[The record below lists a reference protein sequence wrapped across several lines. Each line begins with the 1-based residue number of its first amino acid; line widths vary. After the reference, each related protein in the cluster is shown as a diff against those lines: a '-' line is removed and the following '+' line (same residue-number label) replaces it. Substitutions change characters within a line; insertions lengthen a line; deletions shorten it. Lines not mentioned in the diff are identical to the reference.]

1 MPIPPDNRVPG
12 DDHHVDDHND
22 IADELTALA
31 AANAALVP
39 KTQTQPTSG
48 GVGVST
54 QTFQFT
60 PAGTTDTSA
69 PFSELFST
77 QIYGSSPPITETAW
91 ISGYNLPASYGAS
104 GYSSAAGSVY
114 SYIHPDAGDTN
125 VAGAHGIEWGVA
137 VAGPAFAWQVNA
149 FQVIAVDDSDQSVG
163 VTFRFSSGTS
173 DATDNTMQFINAKT
187 GTIDLRFNVGVPGR
201 VGAEPSA
208 RTGWYSRR
216 PGPGRTCSSS

>member
-22 IADELTALA
+22 IADELTAQA
-31 AANAALVP
+31 AAMAALVP

-60 PAGTTDTSA
+60 PAGTTDTLG

-163 VTFRFSSGTS
+163 VTFRYSSGTS
-173 DATDNTMQFINAKT
+173 DATDNHDAVHQCR
-187 GTIDLRFNVGVPGR
+187 DRCDRPEVHLRRERR
-201 VGAEPSA
+201 VRAHPSA
-208 RTGWYSRR
+208 RTGWSTRH
-216 PGPGRTCSSS
+216 PGPGRTCDSS